1 MNKELDNVELN
12 LNIDSFKGFAGT
24 SKLKKIT
31 LHYIASRLSESE
43 IKDLGN
49 LFK

>member
-1 MNKELDNVELN
+1 MLDFDLE
-12 LNIDSFKGFAGT
+12 SFKNFAGT
-24 SKLKKIT
+24 SKLKKIA
-31 LHYIASRLSESE
+31 LNFIASRLSESE